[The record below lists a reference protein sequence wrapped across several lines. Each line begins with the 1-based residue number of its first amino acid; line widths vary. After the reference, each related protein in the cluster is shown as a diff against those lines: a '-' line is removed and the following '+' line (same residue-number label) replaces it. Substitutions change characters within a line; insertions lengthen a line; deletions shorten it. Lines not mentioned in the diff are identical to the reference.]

1 MSKLIDSLRE
11 LEVSLDSDAASIIE
25 AAIITITRLE
35 KFKAD
40 AESDLAKLNALE
52 AHGVDNWQG
61 YDEAMRS
68 LSAEDEDNE

>member
-1 MSKLIDSLRE
+1 MNKLIDSLRE

-35 KFKAD
+35 KFKAN
-40 AESDLAKLNALE
+40 AEPRLAKLDALE
-52 AHGVDNWQG
+52 AYGVDNWEG

-68 LSAEDEDNE
+68 LSAEDEDDE